1 MFGRVSVTIEAAIET
16 GVVGAGLYFQYS
28 DKRLVGFYL
37 SERKSGSL

>member
-16 GVVGAGLYFQYS
+16 GVVGADVYTFNSS

-37 SERKSGSL
+37 SVWKCG